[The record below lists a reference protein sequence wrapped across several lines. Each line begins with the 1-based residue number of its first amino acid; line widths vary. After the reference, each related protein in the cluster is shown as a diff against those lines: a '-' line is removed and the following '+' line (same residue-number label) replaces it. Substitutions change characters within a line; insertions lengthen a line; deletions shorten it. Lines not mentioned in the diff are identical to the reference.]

1 MLLFPSGRHTDFSY
15 FRWIAK
21 QFTLLFKIRA
31 FSLYKLVCFG
41 YNTLKKQISERV
53 SRICRAE
60 VKKKSG
66 CLTQIQEI
74 ENKIEEHKEAIS
86 RLKKELKEKR
96 AAKEQAD
103 LEKLAAFVKESGKS
117 PEEVLSILQNQE

>member
-1 MLLFPSGRHTDFSY
+1 MPRRSKKEIRMSY
-15 FRWIAK
+15 
-21 QFTLLFKIRA
+21 
-31 FSLYKLVCFG
+31 
-41 YNTLKKQISERV
+41 E
-53 SRICRAE
+53 E
-60 VKKKSG
+60 
-66 CLTQIQEI
+66 QIQEI

-103 LEKLAAFVKESGKS
+103 LEKLAAFVKESGKR

>member
-1 MLLFPSGRHTDFSY
+1 MPRRSKKEIRMSY
-15 FRWIAK
+15 
-21 QFTLLFKIRA
+21 
-31 FSLYKLVCFG
+31 
-41 YNTLKKQISERV
+41 E
-53 SRICRAE
+53 E
-60 VKKKSG
+60 
-66 CLTQIQEI
+66 QIQEI

-86 RLKKELKEKR
+86 RLKKKR

>member
-1 MLLFPSGRHTDFSY
+1 MPRRSKKEIRMSY
-15 FRWIAK
+15 
-21 QFTLLFKIRA
+21 
-31 FSLYKLVCFG
+31 
-41 YNTLKKQISERV
+41 E
-53 SRICRAE
+53 E
-60 VKKKSG
+60 
-66 CLTQIQEI
+66 QIQEI

-103 LEKLAAFVKESGKS
+103 LEKLAALVKESGKS

>member
-1 MLLFPSGRHTDFSY
+1 MPRRSKKEIRMSY
-15 FRWIAK
+15 
-21 QFTLLFKIRA
+21 
-31 FSLYKLVCFG
+31 
-41 YNTLKKQISERV
+41 E
-53 SRICRAE
+53 E
-60 VKKKSG
+60 
-66 CLTQIQEI
+66 QIQEI

-103 LEKLAAFVKESGKS
+103 LEKLAAVVKESGKS